1 MNIPHNKPSLF
12 NRIFSAIVHKK
23 DERARLLELLEERG
37 FSVQAREGE
46 IVDRTGLIALAGTL
60 KAIRNGKIVEGG
72 KVLCCLTSGTARA
85 DGKAVPEYRVS
96 SLEDLVKDCRGM
108 IYGG

>member
-1 MNIPHNKPSLF
+1 MLG
-12 NRIFSAIVHKK
+12 
-23 DERARLLELLEERG
+23 ERG
-37 FSVQAREGE
+37 FNVRTKDGE

-60 KAIRNGKIVEGG
+60 KAIESRKIAEGS
-72 KVLCCLTSGTARA
+72 KVLCCLTSGTGRA

-96 SLEDLVKDCRGM
+96 SLEDLVTDCRGM